1 MNINLVLI
9 GLMVVAVG
17 LHVSHAIFSLDKP
30 PPSKLP
36 WVPIS
41 VGKQRSFHSQTR
53 DASLYTQTARRL
65 AVINGSCGFAGG
77 SGGFKD
83 KSSTNGSLEYYFLSG
98 LCPVRPNVPVCPP
111 YIPEVEDGGNA
122 NTESCVIFDEN
133 SGDLVDFGNADT
145 NVCDV

>member
-17 LHVSHAIFSLDKP
+17 LHLSHAFFSLDKP
-30 PPSKLP
+30 PPSQLP

-65 AVINGSCGFAGG
+65 AIINGGYSHTDKG
-77 SGGFKD
+77 S
-83 KSSTNGSLEYYFLSG
+83 SNGSLEYYFLTA
-98 LCPVRPNVPVCPP
+98 LCPARPVVCPV
-111 YIPEVEDGGNA
+111 YINEVEDGGNA
-122 NTESCVIFDEN
+122 NTESCVVFDEN
-133 SGDLVDFGNADT
+133 EGDLVDFGNADT
-145 NVCDV
+145 NVCPV

>member
-17 LHVSHAIFSLDKP
+17 LHVSHAIFSMDKP
-30 PPSKLP
+30 PPSQLP

-41 VGKQRSFHSQTR
+41 TGKERSFHSQTR
-53 DASLYTQTARRL
+53 DASMYTQTARRL
-65 AVINGSCGFAGG
+65 AVINGSCAGG
-77 SGGFKD
+77 GFQFNN
-83 KSSTNGSLEYYFLSG
+83 KSSTNGYLEYYELSG
-98 LCPVRPNVPVCPP
+98 LCPARPIVVCPP

-122 NTESCVIFDEN
+122 NTESCVVFDEN

-145 NVCDV
+145 NVCAV

>member
-17 LHVSHAIFSLDKP
+17 LHLSHAFFSLDKP
-30 PPSKLP
+30 PPSQLP

-65 AVINGSCGFAGG
+65 AVINGSCGG
-77 SGGFKD
+77 SGGMKD

-98 LCPVRPNVPVCPP
+98 LCPARPNVVCPP